1 MNKEEKQM
9 GFMELLDCV
18 LDSVQHVRNNQ
29 NFDWIR
35 KYGNIFLS
43 VSIDKLD
50 EAMRINEYQKTTRT
64 KEELENILNKI
75 NLIVETDF
83 CEEMTTLVLPE
94 TREYTQEEAKEMATL
109 LGSVYHYAHQVHCV
123 AHQREVTGVFKSK
136 EEIDKFFFEKYNV

>member
-1 MNKEEKQM
+1 M

-50 EAMRINEYQKTTRT
+50 EAMRINEYKKTTKT
-64 KEELENILNKI
+64 KEELENILNEI

-83 CEEMTTLVLPE
+83 CEEMEMISLPE
-94 TREYTQEEAKEMATL
+94 SREYTQEEAKEMSHRLA
-109 LGSVYHYAHQVHCV
+109 SVYFYSHQTHCGAHN
-123 AHQREVTGVFKSK
+123 KK
-136 EEIDKFFFEKYNV
+136 KI

>member
-94 TREYTQEEAKEMATL
+94 TRDYTQEEAKEMANM
-109 LGSVYHYAHQVHCV
+109 LGNIYFHSHQTHCGAHKTIKN
-123 AHQREVTGVFKSK
+123 E
-136 EEIDKFFFEKYNV
+136 